1 MRRERYK
8 GHIVVAR
15 LLKGR
20 PLPIWHASVF
30 LDRLVNGT
38 WLEIPVEPGLAGQE
52 FSSEDTALA
61 AAFGPGRRYIAS
73 LQQARQTDPP
83 ARVLRSETR
92 QPIRSKRR
100 GKWAVL
106 SAQ

>member
-15 LLKGR
+15 LLKVR
-20 PLPIWHASVF
+20 TLPIWHASVF

-52 FSSEDTALA
+52 FSTEDSALA
-61 AAFGPGRRYIAS
+61 AALGHGRRYVDRLHIS
-73 LQQARQTDPP
+73 HRFIDPDSKTLEISFP
-83 ARVLRSETR
+83 AISE
-92 QPIRSKRR
+92 
-100 GKWAVL
+100 
-106 SAQ
+106 